1 MIGNSEA
8 MQQLIERVRTASR
21 VVGSI
26 LVMGE
31 TGSGKELVA
40 RAIHDTSLR
49 SGGRFV
55 AVDCGAL
62 PEDLIE
68 SELFG

>member
-1 MIGNSEA
+1 MIGNSEV
-8 MQQLIERVRTASR
+8 MQQLTERIRTASQ
-21 VVGSI
+21 VSGSI
-26 LVMGE
+26 LVVGE

-40 RAIHDTSLR
+40 RAIHEFSPSNT
-49 SGGRFV
+49 GRFV

-68 SELFG
+68 I